1 MMHESKPRV
10 ARTSLAV
17 AFLVGLATLGSAG
30 TASASSKFPDAL
42 QKALSRQF
50 PGVSF
55 CVPLCTACHKTTTG
69 GPVNL
74 NVFGSSLE
82 NQPMPGNLILGN
94 NGDVDKKVDTAIE
107 RYFAATPAAG
117 LTTAITTFHAPQTV
131 ATRPSY
137 DADGDGISDYDEFA
151 NGDSP
156 SLPGAEGVGQFCPA
170 DAAQY
175 GCFARVAAAP
185 PPADRV
191 GLLAAGLVVLGL
203 AAFRRNR
210 RPRPSA

>member
-1 MMHESKPRV
+1 MMLESKTRV
-10 ARTSLAV
+10 ARSLA
-17 AFLVGLATLGSAG
+17 AALLVGGMIFGFAPN
-30 TASASSKFPDAL
+30 ASASSKFPESL

-55 CVPLCTACHKTTTG
+55 CVPLCTACHLTTKG
-69 GPVNL
+69 GPGDL
-74 NVFGSSLE
+74 NVFGSNLE

-94 NGDVDKKVDTAIE
+94 NGDVDKKLDDAIN

-117 LTTAITTFHAPQTV
+117 LPTAMTTFHAPQTV

-137 DADGDGISDYDEFA
+137 DADRDGISDYQEFEQ
-151 NGDSP
+151 GDSP
-156 SLPGAEGVGQFCPA
+156 SEPLPEGVAQFCPA

-175 GCFARVAAAP
+175 GCFARIAGAP
-185 PPADRV
+185 PPADRA

-203 AAFRRNR
+203 AAFRRSKRAR
-210 RPRPSA
+210 RV